1 MSDKTKSFAAPPPK
15 TSKTKRPT
23 TVSVSASSSRTR
35 VPQTAVKEKPL
46 SRPRSTKNTT
56 ILGDGDTTMLKQDVV
71 LPQFDVEQ
79 RQIAYGKFM
88 RAMLEECLV
97 DEKIER
103 EETQMDIQMGLL
115 ADRFQKTID
124 HLDKTN
130 RRLKD
135 INFVTEQKRLIDLKN
150 NHCDDFYNLTKNS
163 NAQELVFNLNAKEQ
177 ASLDKLHT
185 KNVDFGYTK
194 ESGHKQLLDAV
205 NDAIEGLEQIKKHSK
220 LDMSKFKEYERSE
233 RSLDDLEKDRF
244 DLDALKADFETK
256 FPEFSERLLKEASE
270 RIAKMFGNEEIDDDD
285 D

>member
-46 SRPRSTKNTT
+46 SRPRTTKNTT
-56 ILGDGDTTMLKQDVV
+56 ILGDGDTTMLKQDAV